1 MRDIDNPDLL
11 LGVPGVGPTTM
22 SIPIVLPSAPPQE
35 GDKKE

>member
-11 LGVPGVGPTTM
+11 LGVPGVGPTT
-22 SIPIVLPSAPPQE
+22 IVLPSAPPQE